1 VASKPAGQKVHIDAL
16 VLAFSHSRA
25 SSLVGTDAL
34 RTVLS
39 GQYRELVKGGTF
51 YLDEVWGLLESQPGF
66 DPALVKPPLCRFKLW
81 SDELGLEVALPA
93 AMGRLEPLEI
103 RSLAEQCRVPGGDL
117 DRVLGRGRHADA
129 EAGAQKKA
137 KAAASKPARAKAG
150 AAPPRRPAPAA
161 PAPGRSRGAKRSRPV
176 LLAVAAVVAVAGF
189 TVAGVFAYKEL
200 RSVPWQEVSTG
211 FSGGI
216 PLTRAERSGFDVAA
230 TLADE
235 AWLKTPIERRRQQ
248 LEEAVEKLRR
258 EGVRNLLVRDKKGT
272 VRATAQSYGR
282 PPKVKVRFY

>member
-1 VASKPAGQKVHIDAL
+1 MASKPAGQKVHIDAL

-34 RTVLS
+34 RTVLT

-81 SDELGLEVALPA
+81 SEDLGVEVALPA
-93 AMGRLEPLEI
+93 AMGRLDPLEI

-129 EAGAQKKA
+129 EAAAQTKTKA
-137 KAAASKPARAKAG
+137 KAKAVSKPTRASRPD
-150 AAPPRRPAPAA
+150 AATAVS
-161 PAPGRSRGAKRSRPV
+161 PGRSRGAKRSRPV
-176 LLAVAAVVAVAGF
+176 LLAVAVLVAVAGF
-189 TVAGVFAYKEL
+189 TVAGVFAFKEL

-211 FSGGI
+211 FAGGI

-258 EGVRNLLVRDKKGT
+258 DGVRNLLIRDKKGT
-272 VRATAQSYGR
+272 VRASAQSYGR

>member
-1 VASKPAGQKVHIDAL
+1 MASKPAGQKVHIDAL

-34 RTVLS
+34 RTVLT

-103 RSLAEQCRVPGGDL
+103 RSLAEQCRVPPGDL

-129 EAGAQKKA
+129 EAVAQNKA
-137 KAAASKPARAKAG
+137 KAAASKPARAKAS
-150 AAPPRRPAPAA
+150 AAPTRRPAPAA
-161 PAPGRSRGAKRSRPV
+161 PARPRRGKRSRPV
-176 LLAVAAVVAVAGF
+176 LLAVAALVAVAGF
-189 TVAGVFAYKEL
+189 TVAGVFAYMEL

>member
-1 VASKPAGQKVHIDAL
+1 MASKPAGQKVHIDAL

-34 RTVLS
+34 RTVLT
-39 GQYRELVKGGTF
+39 GQYRELVKAGTF

-103 RSLAEQCRVPGGDL
+103 RSLAEQCRVPPGDL

-129 EAGAQKKA
+129 EAVAQNKA
-137 KAAASKPARAKAG
+137 KAAVSKPARAKAS
-150 AAPPRRPAPAA
+150 AAPTRRPAPAA
-161 PAPGRSRGAKRSRPV
+161 PARSRRGKRSRPV
-176 LLAVAAVVAVAGF
+176 LLAVAALVAVAGF

>member
-1 VASKPAGQKVHIDAL
+1 
-16 VLAFSHSRA
+16 
-25 SSLVGTDAL
+25 
-34 RTVLS
+34 
-39 GQYRELVKGGTF
+39 
-51 YLDEVWGLLESQPGF
+51 
-66 DPALVKPPLCRFKLW
+66 
-81 SDELGLEVALPA
+81 
-93 AMGRLEPLEI
+93 
-103 RSLAEQCRVPGGDL
+103 
-117 DRVLGRGRHADA
+117 
-129 EAGAQKKA
+129 
-137 KAAASKPARAKAG
+137 
-150 AAPPRRPAPAA
+150 
-161 PAPGRSRGAKRSRPV
+161 V
-176 LLAVAAVVAVAGF
+176 LLAVAALVAVAGF